1 MQVRK
6 GGDKGCYFI
15 QGDWGKP
22 IRGQQTETRRNTVV
36 SCSEAGWGSPMQS
49 PSSRRVLGVLAAGWL
64 RAGVERARGRGGDE
78 AGEISRAGG
87 CRALQAGTR
96 TLFFTLRK
104 MGKPGGQSR
113 AESKSPASGYYSK
126 NRL

>member
-1 MQVRK
+1 
-6 GGDKGCYFI
+6 
-15 QGDWGKP
+15 
-22 IRGQQTETRRNTVV
+22 
-36 SCSEAGWGSPMQS
+36 MQS

-87 CRALQAGTR
+87 CRALQARTR

-113 AESKSPASGYYSK
+113 AENKSPASGYYSK